1 LLTCLCR
8 GQRATVLQVPA
19 GAPDKFDIAERHASL
34 AE

>member
-19 GAPDKFDIAERHASL
+19 GAPGKIDIAERHAL
-34 AE
+34 LVD